1 MHFTETWPQNKLQAT
16 KTPVYPRIFCW
27 VVTQPANKL
36 KAEAVKQTWGR
47 KCDKLIFVSSQ
58 NGNEIS
64 YCTIVYVVS

>member
-1 MHFTETWPQNKLQAT
+1 MYFLDSWISNEHSKSE
-16 KTPVYPRIFCW
+16 TPVNPKIFCW